1 MHDYTHVLHQFGE
14 PRKEF
19 REPSTTTECNGEVL
33 ILCRA
38 RLSVSRAL
46 LSACRA
52 LSSAHRPWGELGV

>member
-14 PRKEF
+14 PSKEF
-19 REPSTTTECNGEVL
+19 RETSTTTECNGEAL